1 MYNMAHD
8 GQDFPLNSTVVLDDL
23 LELTGAAL
31 APVDEIL
38 ELAKA
43 RLREQVQADGR
54 ISGALVEAHQ
64 TATHG
69 LAWLATY
76 AQSLREMDK
85 WARGLQANGKLGE
98 TEQLILQI
106 AFGEYLWQIY
116 GGIPMNQGEVLRL
129 QDIGLSQD
137 DMRGLMAP
145 AVMTLTQSGNTQAAR
160 LRLVELMRER
170 AGETIVG
177 ASGLDEELE
186 MIREQFRRYAVEK
199 VEPFAHDWHLKD
211 ELIPLSVIDELAEM
225 GVFGLTIPE
234 EFGGFGLS
242 KASMCVV
249 SEELSRGYIGVG
261 SLGTRSEIAAEL
273 IIAGGTEEQKNQWLP
288 KLASA
293 EILPTAVFTEPN
305 TGSDLGSLRTRAVKD
320 ENGDYKITGNKTWIT
335 HATRTHVMT
344 LLARTDPETTDYKGL
359 SMFLA
364 EKTPGTDE
372 VPFPSDGM
380 TGGEIEVLGYRGMKE
395 YELGFD
401 NFHVKGENL
410 LGGEE
415 GKGFKQLMETFE
427 SARIQTAARA
437 VGVAQSALDI
447 SMQYAEDRKQ
457 FGKSLIEF
465 PRVANK
471 LAMMAVETMI
481 ARQLTYFSAFEKDE
495 GRRCDVEA
503 GMAKLLG
510 ARVAWAAADNGLQ
523 IHGGNGF
530 ALEYKISRV
539 LCDARILNIFEGAAE
554 IQAQVIA
561 RRLLG

>member
-1 MYNMAHD
+1 MAHD
-8 GQDFPLNSTVVLDDL
+8 GQDIAMAESIILDGL
-23 LELTGAAL
+23 LELTGKAVGPAES
-31 APVDEIL
+31 VL
-38 ELAKA
+38 EQA
-43 RLREQVQADGR
+43 RDKLREQVVVDGR
-54 ISGALVEAHQ
+54 VSGSLVEENQNA
-64 TATHG
+64 AHG

-76 AQSLREMDK
+76 VESLRQMQN
-85 WARGLQANGKLGE
+85 WAKNLQGEGKFGE
-98 TEQLILQI
+98 VEQLIHQI
-106 AFGEYLWQIY
+106 AFGEYLQQIA
-116 GGIPMNQGEVLRL
+116 GGIPMNQGEMVRV
-129 QDIGLSQD
+129 QDLGLDWDALEGFQ
-137 DMRGLMAP
+137 AP
-145 AVMTLTQSGNTQAAR
+145 EVQALIVRGNTQAAR
-160 LRLVELMRER
+160 TRLVELMQER
-170 AGETIVG
+170 SAELTVG
-177 ASGLDEELE
+177 KSGLDEELE
-186 MIREQFRRYAVEK
+186 MIREQFRRFSIEK
-199 VEPFAHDWHLKD
+199 VWPHAHDWHLKD
-211 ELIPLSVIDELAEM
+211 ELIPMEIIEELAEM

-234 EFGGFGLS
+234 EYGGLGLS

-273 IIAGGTEEQKNQWLP
+273 IIAGGTEEQKQKWLP
-288 KLASA
+288 RLASA
-293 EILPTAVFTEPN
+293 ETLPTAVFTEPN
-305 TGSDLGSLRTRAVKD
+305 TGSDLGSLRTRAVQN
-320 ENGDYKITGNKTWIT
+320 ENGDWKVTGNKTWIT
-335 HATRTHVMT
+335 HASRTHMMT
-344 LLARTDPETTDYKGL
+344 LLARTKPDTTDHRGL

-372 VPFPSDGM
+372 HPFPTDGM

-447 SMQYAEDRKQ
+447 GMQYAQDRKQ
-457 FGKSLIEF
+457 FGKSLIDF
-465 PRVANK
+465 PRVSGK
-471 LAMMAVETMI
+471 LAMMAVEIMI
-481 ARQLTYFSAFEKDE
+481 ARQLTYFSAWEKDND
-495 GRRCDVEA
+495 RRCDLEA

-510 ARVAWAAADNGLQ
+510 ARVAWVAADNSLQ

-530 ALEYKISRV
+530 AMEYAISRV

-554 IQAQVIA
+554 IQAQVVA

>member
-1 MYNMAHD
+1 MAHD
-8 GQDFPLNSTVVLDDL
+8 GQDMTEMTTASVLPDL
-23 LELTGAAL
+23 LNMTRAAL
-31 APVDEIL
+31 PAVEAVF
-38 ELAKA
+38 EKA
-43 RLREQVQADGR
+43 RESVRGMVSADGR
-54 ISGALVEAHQ
+54 ISGALIEANQ
-64 TATHG
+64 TAAHG

-76 AQSLREMDK
+76 NQSLQQMQR
-85 WARGLQANGKLGE
+85 WAETLQAEGKFGE
-98 TEQLILQI
+98 VEQLLHQI
-106 AFGEYLWQIY
+106 AFGEYLHQVA
-116 GGIPMNQGEVLRL
+116 GGIPMNQGEVVRL
-129 QDIGLSQD
+129 QDMGLGWDALSGFQSTEVQT
-137 DMRGLMAP
+137 LMAQ
-145 AVMTLTQSGNTQAAR
+145 ANSQAAR
-160 LRLVELMRER
+160 SRLVELMQDQ
-170 AGETIVG
+170 AGATMFG

-186 MIREQFRRYAVEK
+186 MIRDQFRRYAQEK
-199 VEPFAHDWHLKD
+199 VEPYAHEWHLKD
-211 ELIPLSVIDELAEM
+211 ELIPLEIIEELAEM

-273 IIAGGTEEQKNQWLP
+273 IIAGGTEEQKANWLP

-320 ENGDYKITGNKTWIT
+320 ENGDYRITGNKTWIT
-335 HATRTHVMT
+335 HAARTHVMT
-344 LLARTDPETTDYKGL
+344 LLARTDPDSTDHRGL

-372 VPFPSDGM
+372 NPFPTPGM

-401 NFHVKGENL
+401 GFHVKGENL

-437 VGVAQSALDI
+437 IGVAQSALDI
-447 SMQYAEDRKQ
+447 AMQYAIDRKQ
-457 FGKSLIEF
+457 FGKSLINF
-465 PRVANK
+465 PRVSGK
-471 LAMMAVETMI
+471 LAMMAVEIMI
-481 ARQLTYFSAFEKDE
+481 ARQLTYFSAWEKDH
-495 GRRCDVEA
+495 GQRCDLEA